1 MVNLINK
8 RLKLESNR
16 VNKRKQRKRKKRRK
30 LKEKKK
36 KKKEGGEEKKATLGS
51 EVPELDAA
59 EAGIALKQTK
69 KIALP
74 SGAFSQNAVGMPI
87 KLNDSFDGDNL
98 FGSQ

>member
-1 MVNLINK
+1 M
-8 RLKLESNR
+8 
-16 VNKRKQRKRKKRRK
+16 NKRKQRKRKKEEK
-30 LKEKKK
+30 TEGKEEE
-36 KKKEGGEEKKATLGS
+36 KKEGGEEKKANLGS